1 MSFFEAGMLICFG
14 AAWPVSIYKSL
25 KTGKTGSKSLV
36 FLIVIFL
43 GYLSGITHKILY
55 KPDPVL
61 FLYSLNA
68 VMVAVD
74 TILYVR
80 NKRRE
85 EKNEIPR

>member
-1 MSFFEAGMLICFG
+1 MSIFEAGMLICFG

-36 FLIVIFL
+36 FLVVVFI
-43 GYLSGITHKILY
+43 GYLSGITHKIIY

-61 FLYSLNA
+61 ILYSLNA
-68 VMVAVD
+68 LMVAVD
-74 TILYVR
+74 TALYVR

-85 EKNEIPR
+85 ESHEIPR